1 MKKVSTLFDALR
13 NERFAIAVQDDYGV
27 KYYGSEGQGKEW
39 SNWANSFDTKTLDTN
54 NLPAGIIQG
63 PYKNISDNSLKS
75 LLTAFG
81 NNISEIGNSYTD
93 SKSYSYKSSMK
104 MDNGARVPAV
114 MDTPIGHFTKS
125 QYSSAV
131 NYKGLVIRTQIKEG
145 SFLFEARANNYA
157 FNFENWMYNS
167 TPSKAEIKSLRHR
180 IDTNV
185 GRSSERRLGMKFKT
199 ALVERDGRYR
209 VGYAQT
215 LETKSLEDSL
225 ELKGIGQRIGGGARI
240 GRRAARSMAM
250 FDPKAWDGDGD
261 GVVQEGTPFERP
273 AIPGINDRATGGV
286 VDTDAAKKAWK
297 DFQKNPS
304 SSTVSKEPS
313 PARRA
318 MREGA
323 RSVGRQVLTT
333 RKPADTGRKIPG
345 KKPSNRSGFASKLP
359 GDKNEAGV
367 NPLVAKEVVR
377 KIEDV
382 LYKRDTMDSFSAF
395 IDGLGPDG
403 GQELSAEQVFDIK
416 EAIQLYDNEEY
427 DMDDLYSSVSAAVTR
442 KKPDAKPSQSGMRS
456 RIGKAQMDRQV
467 EGLASRSGR
476 SKAKSKLK
484 AVPGRDK
491 VDEKDGSLWAS
502 LTPEQQDIVKKNT
515 QEAYNGLQA
524 YIKKDKYLSTWWDD
538 FLRLPRKKGAT
549 DADGKP
555 WSEQSRI
562 AGEAFTSFEVALNG
576 ALSSE
581 NADIASAEA
590 SLAAIRATLSDVQIK
605 KAEAK
610 IATQKKKVE
619 RLQKV
624 LDDLKTYDQMDKAD
638 DWSLLEHLHPEQRKK
653 SFGLGLSKSEAGLT
667 VSPFDDGKLPKGM
680 KVGEPSTIF
689 EEIGGVK
696 RNAPKLIGEK
706 GDAKLE
712 DLANRILRPNP
723 ERARRRAVR
732 KQKKAGRSGFN
743 IEQENRR
750 KGPGKIKKRINKAKR
765 AVKRTFGKERND
777 SKINDA
783 IKKGQTVRI
792 FERSADGKV
801 SLGKETIDLFDQV
814 INEAIKANGRGEFKG
829 QPNANML
836 LGFLWENNGFNREAT
851 LVSEDEAKALID
863 AGWHPIKRGVVK
875 EDYADEYLTSPIRR
889 ITGSGGE
896 AEGPGE
902 YWANAVSSNWDGPQ
916 YWGNPTENNGM
927 FAFLSPDYKVASRD
941 DRDKMSVQHSKIS
954 SVVKNL
960 ISTMP
965 KGEAEKMDP
974 VDWMRELRSAFSKSL
989 ADGDPVWDTEIGQMW
1004 SSLMSAYESSS
1015 GPEKAKLWNVINFM
1029 SNQLERQDGW
1039 ANYLPLILGYD
1050 ALDTG
1055 DNTVRV
1061 GGPNAGKQFLI
1072 FNRQGLAVLNAT
1084 INVKGINDILTEV
1097 GKK

>member
-13 NERFAIAVQDDYGV
+13 NEKFAIAVQDDYGI
-27 KYYGSEGQGKEW
+27 KYYGSEGQSREW
-39 SNWANSFDTKTLDTN
+39 SDWANSFNTKTLDAN

-63 PYKNISDNSLKS
+63 PYKNISEHSLKS

-81 NNISEIGNSYTD
+81 NNVAEMKDSFTD
-93 SKSYSYKSSMK
+93 SKAYSYKSSVR

-125 QYSSAV
+125 QYASAV
-131 NYKGLVIRTQIKEG
+131 NYKGLAIRTQIKEG
-145 SFLFEARANNYA
+145 SFLFEAKVNNYA

-167 TPSKAEIKSLRHR
+167 TPSKAEIKSLRNR

-185 GRSSERRLGMKFKT
+185 GRSSERRLGMKLKA
-199 ALVERDGRYR
+199 ALIETEGRHR

-215 LETKSLEDSL
+215 LETKSLEDSM
-225 ELKGIGQRIGGGARI
+225 ELKGIGERIGGGARI

-261 GVVQEGTPFERP
+261 GIVQEGTPFERP
-273 AIPGINDRATGGV
+273 AIPGVNDKTTGGV
-286 VDTDAAKKAWK
+286 VDVNAAKKAWK
-297 DFQKNPS
+297 ASQKTPTS
-304 SSTVSKEPS
+304 SGLSRESSPRRRVPGSK
-313 PARRA
+313 PA
-318 MREGA
+318 E
-323 RSVGRQVLTT
+323 RQVLTT
-333 RKPADTGRKIPG
+333 RPQATTSRKIPDSKPIKRSG
-345 KKPSNRSGFASKLP
+345 LASRTQADIDKEVSKQVMDMGTEILRKKSTTDELRSLVNALGPNGATELSGKQENDINDIIDTFENGEYENLEDFLSELAGALEKKP
-359 GDKNEAGV
+359 
-367 NPLVAKEVVR
+367 AK
-377 KIEDV
+377 
-382 LYKRDTMDSFSAF
+382 T
-395 IDGLGPDG
+395 
-403 GQELSAEQVFDIK
+403 Q
-416 EAIQLYDNEEY
+416 N
-427 DMDDLYSSVSAAVTR
+427 
-442 KKPDAKPSQSGMRS
+442 QSGMRS
-456 RIGKAQMDRQV
+456 RVGKAQMDRQV
-467 EGLASRSGR
+467 QGIASRSGR
-476 SKAKSKLK
+476 SKDKSKLK
-484 AVPGRDK
+484 AVPGRDA

-502 LTPEQQDIVKKNT
+502 LTPEQQDVVKKNT
-515 QEAYNGLQA
+515 QAAYEGLQT
-524 YIKKDKYLSTWWDD
+524 YIKKDKFLSTWWDD

-576 ALSSE
+576 SLDVE
-581 NADIASAEA
+581 NSDIAAAEA
-590 SLAAIRATLSDVQIK
+590 GLAAMRATLSDVEIK
-605 KAEAK
+605 KAEAR
-610 IATQKKKVE
+610 IAAQKKKVE

-653 SFGLGLSKSEAGLT
+653 SFGLGLSKSEADLT
-667 VSPFDDGKLPKGM
+667 VSPFDGGKLPKGM

-689 EEIGGVK
+689 EEIGGLK
-696 RNAPKLIGEK
+696 RAKPRIIGEK

-712 DLANRILRPNP
+712 DFANRILRPNP

-743 IEQENRR
+743 IEEENRR

-765 AVKRTFGKERND
+765 AVKRTFGKERNE
-777 SKINDA
+777 SKVNDA

-801 SLGKETIDLFDQV
+801 ILGKETVSLFDQV

-851 LVSEDEAKALID
+851 LISEDEAMALLD
-863 AGWHPIKRGVVK
+863 AGWHPIKRGIDR
-875 EDYADEYLTSPIRR
+875 EDYAEEYLTNPIRR
-889 ITGSGGE
+889 ISGQGG
-896 AEGPGE
+896 AVEGPGE
-902 YWANAVSSNWDGPQ
+902 YWANAVSDNWDGSQ
-916 YWGNPTENNGM
+916 YWGDSTKNNGV
-927 FAFLSPDYKVASRD
+927 FAFLSPDYRVASRQ
-941 DRDKMSVQHSKIS
+941 DREKMAAQHSKIS
-954 SVVKNL
+954 NVVKNL

-965 KGEAEKMDP
+965 KGEAEKMEPADF
-974 VDWMRELRSAFSKSL
+974 MREIRAALAKSL

-1015 GPEKAKLWNVINFM
+1015 GPEKAKLWNIINFM
-1029 SNQLERQDGW
+1029 SSQLEKQTGW
-1039 ANYLPLILGYD
+1039 ENYLPLILGYD

-1055 DNTVRV
+1055 DNTPRT
-1061 GGPNAGKQFLI
+1061 GGNAAGKQFLV
-1072 FNRQGLAVLNAT
+1072 FNRQGLAILST
-1084 INVKGINDILTEV
+1084 PINVKGINDILLKAD
-1097 GKK
+1097 KK

>member
-13 NERFAIAVQDDYGV
+13 NEKFAIAIQDDYGV

-39 SNWANSFDTKTLDTN
+39 SDWANSLSTKTIDAN
-54 NLPAGIIQG
+54 NIPAGIIQG
-63 PYKNISDNSLKS
+63 PYKNISEHSLKS

-93 SKSYSYKSSMK
+93 SKSYSYKSSVK

-114 MDTPIGHFTKS
+114 MDTPISHFTKS

-131 NYKGLVIRTQIKEG
+131 NYKGLAIRTQIKEG
-145 SFLFEARANNYA
+145 SFLFEARVNNYA
-157 FNFENWMYNS
+157 FNFDNWMYNS
-167 TPSKAEIKSLRHR
+167 TPSKAEIKSLRYR
-180 IDTNV
+180 IDINV
-185 GRSSERRLGMKFKT
+185 GRSSERRLGMKFKA
-199 ALVERDGRYR
+199 ALIERDGRHR

-261 GVVQEGTPFERP
+261 GIVQEGTPFERP
-273 AIPGINDRATGGV
+273 AIPGVNDKTTGGA
-286 VDTDAAKKAWK
+286 VDVDAAKKAWK
-297 DFQKNPS
+297 ESQKTS
-304 SSTVSKEPS
+304 GSSTPSRELS

-318 MREGA
+318 MREGS
-323 RSVGRQVLTT
+323 RSVGRQVLTN
-333 RKPADTGRKIPG
+333 RKPADAGRKMPAS
-345 KKPSNRSGFASKLP
+345 KPIKRSGIASRTQA
-359 GDKNEAGV
+359 DID
-367 NPLVAKEVVR
+367 KEVSKQVLDMAS
-377 KIEDV
+377 EV
-382 LYKRDTMDSFSAF
+382 LYKRSTTDELRSLVN
-395 IDGLGPDG
+395 GLGPDG
-403 GQELSAEQVFDIK
+403 GTELSREQENEINEIIDAFDNG
-416 EAIQLYDNEEY
+416 ELENME
-427 DMDDLYSSVSAAVTR
+427 DLISEISATLR
-442 KKPDAKPSQSGMRS
+442 KLPPRTQNQSGMRS
-456 RIGKAQMDRQV
+456 RVGKAQMDRQV
-467 EGLASRSGR
+467 NGLASRSGR

-502 LTPEQQDIVKKNT
+502 LTPEQQDIVKSNT
-515 QEAYNGLQA
+515 QAAYEGLQN

-576 ALSSE
+576 SLSVE

-590 SLAAIRATLSDVQIK
+590 ALAAIRSTLSDVEIK

-624 LDDLKTYDQMDKAD
+624 LDDLKTYDQMDRAD

-653 SFGLGLSKSEAGLT
+653 SFGTGLSKSEADLT
-667 VSPFDDGKLPKGM
+667 VSPFADGKLPKGM

-689 EEIGGVK
+689 EEIGGLK
-696 RNAPKLIGEK
+696 RAKPRIIGEK

-743 IEQENRR
+743 IEEENRR

-765 AVKRTFGKERND
+765 AVKRTFGKERNE

-783 IKKGQTVRI
+783 IRKGQTVRI

-814 INEAIKANGRGEFKG
+814 INEAIRANGRGEFKG

-851 LVSEDEAKALID
+851 LISEDEAKALID

-875 EDYADEYLTSPIRR
+875 EGYADEYLTSPIRR

-927 FAFLSPDYKVASRD
+927 FAFLSPDYRVASRE

-974 VDWMRELRSAFSKSL
+974 ADWMRELRSAFSKSL

-1055 DNTVRV
+1055 DNTVRT

-1084 INVKGINDILTEV
+1084 INVKGINDILKEV